1 MSYRRYFSISVT
13 SFDKTEG
20 WDFKVIL
27 DEVLFGQPYSLVA
40 MLIEKYTIVG
50 REWTVGD
57 FAETDDTGSEV
68 IDKYELEDDT
78 RIGDIVD
85 AASAETIG
93 EFVIMSNSNLIT
105 ERKCRFKKRRPVSE
119 EFELANEGYS
129 E

>member
-13 SFDKTEG
+13 SPDKMEG
-20 WDFKVIL
+20 WNFKAML
-27 DEVLFGQPYSLVA
+27 NEVLFEQPYSLVA

-50 REWTVGD
+50 REWIVGD
-57 FAETDDTGSEV
+57 FAETDDTGLEV
-68 IDKYELEDDT
+68 IDKYELDDDT
-78 RIGDIVD
+78 CIGDIVD

-105 ERKCRFKKRRPVSE
+105 ERKCRFKKRRLVSE
-119 EFELANEGYS
+119 EFELVNEGYN